1 MRAHRFVA
9 LALAALLFVPLA
21 ASHAAGERT
30 VDQTDLVRALNG
42 SPEYLGEISA
52 TTSAKN
58 NADTTAFTIPAGS
71 LLLIIP
77 VAAVKVLADTN
88 ATEDITVAN
97 GIPLIAGEKFYLLL
111 RSDQNHLQAITD
123 TSTSA
128 VKVWRVR

>member
-1 MRAHRFVA
+1 MRAHRFA
-9 LALAALLFVPLA
+9 SLALAALLFVPLA

-42 SPEYLGEISA
+42 SPAYLGTISA

-71 LLLIIP
+71 LLLIVP
-77 VAAVKVLADTN
+77 SAAVKILADDN
-88 ATEDITVAN
+88 ATEDITTAN
-97 GIPLIAGEKFYLLL
+97 GVPLIAGEKFYLLMT
-111 RSDQNHLQAITD
+111 STQTHLQAITD
-123 TSTSA
+123 SSTSD